1 MSKSIKMKSD
11 TKYLIER
18 AKQNERLAQKEL
30 YEAYASSLLSVCRL
44 YINDLHFAEDIL
56 LKAFFKIFTHLK
68 DYQEQ
73 EHLYAWMRR
82 IVVNEAIDFL
92 RSKSQKVMY
101 LDWENSYDDVE
112 EISCEQLFEQEYLQ
126 AFIDELPS
134 GCKMVFNLY
143 VFEEYSHK
151 EIAEELGISEGTSK
165 SQLAYSKKLLRE
177 KLTNKKY
184 HYAK

>member
-1 MSKSIKMKSD
+1 MSKSIKIKTD
-11 TKYLIER
+11 KKYLIER
-18 AKQNERLAQKEL
+18 AKQNDRLAQKEL

-44 YINDLHFAEDIL
+44 YINDLHFAEDVL

-68 DYQEQ
+68 DYKEQ

-82 IVVNEAIDFL
+82 ITVNECIDFL
-92 RSKSQKVMY
+92 RSKTQKVVY
-101 LDWENSYDDVE
+101 SAWENSYDDTE
-112 EISCEQLFEQEYLQ
+112 EISSEQLFEQEYLQ

-143 VFEEYSHK
+143 VFEDYSHK

-165 SQLAYSKKLLRE
+165 SQLAYSKKLLKE

-184 HYAK
+184 NYAK